1 VSPGSRGSGEVG
13 ANCCYLGA
21 LRRSLPLLFDLESR
35 YSSSA
40 IAMEVAGLALAIP
53 PILTGFMK
61 IVKSVDDIRTKYKTI
76 PSSMDAIAA
85 YCGMVHV
92 SVLHLKSQQFQEALL
107 SVPETTAQMMQHIE
121 VLLLGCKGV
130 LCQIEAYTV
139 QFAERVSMRQRPG
152 LDILQLTRLVWKES
166 EVKDLLAQLRDYKS
180 GIDTIRQI
188 CMRYVT

>member
-1 VSPGSRGSGEVG
+1 LGLVLLRFPESRL
-13 ANCCYLGA
+13 LGA
-21 LRRSLPLLFDLESR
+21 LRRSLPLSFGLESR
-35 YSSSA
+35 YSSRA
-40 IAMEVAGLALAIP
+40 ITMEVAGLALAVP
-53 PILTGFMK
+53 PILAGFMK

-92 SVLHLKSQQFQEALL
+92 SMLHLKSQQFQEALL
-107 SVPETTAQMMQHIE
+107 SVPETTAQIMEHVE

-139 QFAERVSMRQRPG
+139 QFAIAAEQVSMRQRPG
-152 LDILQLTRLVWKES
+152 LDILQLTRLIWKEP
-166 EVKDLLAQLRDYKS
+166 EVKDLLAQLRDYKG

>member
-1 VSPGSRGSGEVG
+1 
-13 ANCCYLGA
+13 
-21 LRRSLPLLFDLESR
+21 
-35 YSSSA
+35 
-40 IAMEVAGLALAIP
+40 MEVAGLALAIP
-53 PILTGFMK
+53 PILAGFMK
-61 IVKSVDDIRTKYKTI
+61 IIKNVDDIRTKYKTI

-92 SVLHLKSQQFQEALL
+92 SMLHLKSQQFQEALL
-107 SVPETTAQMMQHIE
+107 SVPETTAQTMQHID

-139 QFAERVSMRQRPG
+139 QFAEQVSMRQRPG
-152 LDILQLTRLVWKES
+152 LDILQLTRLVWKEP
-166 EVKDLLAQLRDYKS
+166 EIKDLLAQLRDYKD

>member
-1 VSPGSRGSGEVG
+1 MRFPESL
-13 ANCCYLGA
+13 LGA
-21 LRRSLPLLFDLESR
+21 LLRSLPLSFSFESR
-35 YSSSA
+35 YLSSA
-40 IAMEVAGLALAIP
+40 ITMEVAGLTLAIP
-53 PILTGFMK
+53 PILAGFMK
-61 IVKSVDDIRTKYKTI
+61 IIKSVDDIRTKYKTI

-92 SVLHLKSQQFQEALL
+92 AMLHLKSQQFQEALL
-107 SVPETTAQMMQHIE
+107 SVPETTAQMMEHVE

-139 QFAERVSMRQRPG
+139 QFAIAAEKVSMRQRPG